1 MALFLKKE
9 NKAALMFVKLLG
21 VAAILY
27 GGLSVSKLVWNLAD
41 IACGLTVWLNL
52 IVMLLLAKPLF
63 ITLRDYDRQRNA
75 HAERLTFDPKAL
87 GIKGADADLWNEIN
101 HR

>member
-1 MALFLKKE
+1 MAE
-9 NKAALMFVKLLG
+9 FV
-21 VAAILY
+21 
-27 GGLSVSKLVWNLAD
+27 
-41 IACGLTVWLNL
+41 
-52 IVMLLLAKPLF
+52 VMLLLAKPLF